1 MNIGLI
7 DVDRTRFP
15 NIALGKIAAYHRSI
29 GDSVEWA
36 DPMFG
41 QYDRIYASKYLYSRP
56 TSPTSTTVR

>member
-7 DVDRTRFP
+7 DVDKTRFM
-15 NIALGKIAAYHRSI
+15 NLALGKIAAYHRSL

-41 QYDRIYASKYLYSRP
+41 SYDRVYASKGFVCREYFNH
-56 TSPTSTTVR
+56 